1 TYARV
6 PDYWGKDLPANAG
19 HYNFDT
25 ERYEYFRDGTVLV
38 EALKGDLYDF
48 RVENIARN
56 WATAYD
62 DFPAVK
68 EGRLIKEAF
77 PDRGMG
83 IMQAFAFNTRK
94 DKFKDP
100 RVRRAFNLA
109 MNYEEMNKAL
119 FYGLYN

>member
-1 TYARV
+1 M
-6 PDYWGKDLPANAG
+6 PDYWGKGLPANAG

-25 ERYEYFRDGTVLV
+25 ERFEYFRDGTVLV

-62 DFPAVK
+62 EFPAVK

-77 PDRGMG
+77 PTVAWASCRPSRSTPAGTSSR
-83 IMQAFAFNTRK
+83 TRASAG
-94 DKFKDP
+94 P
-100 RVRRAFNLA
+100 STSR
-109 MNYEEMNKAL
+109 
-119 FYGLYN
+119 